1 MRAVNNTNPAKEH
14 SLAFGVIWDMDGVIL
29 DTGDFHYQAWV
40 PALAEVGLPFSR
52 ETFRKTFG
60 MTNPDI
66 LALLLGDTP
75 PIEFV
80 SRVSDRK
87 EQEFRRIIRGHAR
100 LLPGVMACLERNQL
114 AGALQAVAS
123 SAPQENIDLLIDELD
138 LHSYFMAL
146 LSAFNLP
153 GKPDPA
159 VFLEA
164 ARRIDLPPDRCIVI
178 EDAIVG
184 VEAARRAGMKCIA
197 VTTTNP
203 AAALS
208 DADVVV
214 NRLDE
219 LPPDA
224 FLKLLT

>member
-1 MRAVNNTNPAKEH
+1 VINP
-14 SLAFGVIWDMDGVIL
+14 SFGVIWDMDGVL
-29 DTGDFHYQAWV
+29 TDTGDFHYQAWA

-60 MTNPDI
+60 MTNPEI
-66 LALLLGDTP
+66 LAQLLGYAPSPDF
-75 PIEFV
+75 I
-80 SRVSDRK
+80 RQVSDRK
-87 EQEFRRIIRGHAR
+87 EQEFRRIIRGHAKT
-100 LLPGVMACLERNQL
+100 LPGATTWLERNRQ
-114 AGALQAVAS
+114 AGASQAVAS
-123 SAPQENIDLLIDELD
+123 SAPQENIDLLIDELG
-138 LHSYFMAL
+138 LQSYFVAL

-164 ARRIDLPPDRCIVI
+164 ARWIGQSPDRCVVV

-203 AAALS
+203 PEALS
-208 DADVVV
+208 AADIVID
-214 NRLDE
+214 RLDR
-219 LPPDA
+219 LTPDA
-224 FLKLLT
+224 FTKLLI